1 MSETVAFLCKRN
13 AGFARLTRYVF
24 VTVQHDLSG
33 KRRVPADFDGEVAPV
48 RIEDMKRVMIDI
60 GHGLLSL
67 DVVVGADVPNRRLS
81 ATDEN
86 EKQPSGDLRLGQ
98 VFFRDIVL
106 PFPH

>member
-1 MSETVAFLCKRN
+1 MSKTVSLLGKLD
-13 AGFARLTRYVF
+13 AGFARLTSYVF

-48 RIEDMKRVMIDI
+48 RIEDVKRVMIDE

-67 DVVVGADVPNRRLS
+67 DVMVGADIPNRRLS
-81 ATDEN
+81 AADEN
-86 EKQPSGDLRLGQ
+86 EKQPSGDLRLRQ

-106 PFPH
+106 PFPD